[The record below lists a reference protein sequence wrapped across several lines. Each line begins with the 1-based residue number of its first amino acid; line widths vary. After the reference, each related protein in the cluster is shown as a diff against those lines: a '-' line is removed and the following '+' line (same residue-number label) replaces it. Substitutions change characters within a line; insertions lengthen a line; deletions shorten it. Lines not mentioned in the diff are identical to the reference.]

1 MNTGKLQRKFYTA
14 EPAVYDKESRVV
26 SLDIQPDSRKSQDS
40 EEDEQGFSCVQIQID
55 SLIDY
60 GHIKSQLIEAAF
72 APKEEFAMVINA
84 TDAIIS
90 AAAEADSWKSFKTA
104 LDNES
109 VAAFG
114 EFNEYRSACAA
125 AAKEVIKAHS

>member
-1 MNTGKLQRKFYTA
+1 MNTGKLQRKFYTT
-14 EPAVYDKESRVV
+14 EPAVYDKETRIV
-26 SLDIQPDSRKSQDS
+26 SLDIKPDTRTNPDG
-40 EEDEQGFSCVQIQID
+40 EGEEQGFSCVEVQID
-55 SLIDY
+55 NLIDY

-104 LDNES
+104 IDNES
-109 VAAFG
+109 IAAFA
-114 EFNEYRSACAA
+114 EFNEYRAACAA
-125 AAKEVIKAHS
+125 AAKTVLTFY

>member
-1 MNTGKLQRKFYTA
+1 MNTGKLQRKFYTT
-14 EPAVYDKESRVV
+14 EPAVYDKETRIV
-26 SLDIQPDSRKSQDS
+26 SLDIKPDTRTNPDGEG
-40 EEDEQGFSCVQIQID
+40 EEHGFSCVQVQID
-55 SLIDY
+55 NLIDY

-90 AAAEADSWKSFKTA
+90 AAVEADSWKSFKTA

-109 VAAFG
+109 IVAFG
-114 EFNEYRSACAA
+114 EFNEYRAACAA
-125 AAKEVIKAHS
+125 AAKTVLTFY